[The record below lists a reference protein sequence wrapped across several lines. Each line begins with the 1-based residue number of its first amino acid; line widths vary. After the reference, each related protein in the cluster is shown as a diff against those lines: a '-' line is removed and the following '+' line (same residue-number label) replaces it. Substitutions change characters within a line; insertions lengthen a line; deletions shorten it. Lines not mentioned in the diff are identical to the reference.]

1 MYKTLV
7 ILLKKLTINNKI
19 NTTKILK
26 IKIHWSFK
34 KTILNNIIIKLLNIF
49 NILLLIIRNYIFYF
63 IKLKYFVKTFN
74 LQN

>member
-49 NILLLIIRNYIFYF
+49 NILLLIIRNYIFYS